1 MKNQKENIKLDKIV
15 ELLRKAPTDD
25 GTLYGAIYD
34 LYVFIGISKGVDDI
48 RNGRGMTIE
57 ESRERMMRKYANY
70 STRYGS

>member
-1 MKNQKENIKLDKIV
+1 MSNQKEDIKLDKIV

-34 LYVFIGISKGVDDI
+34 LYVFMGISKGVDDI

-57 ESRERMMRKYANY
+57 ELHKEMEELYERTSRKF
-70 STRYGS
+70 G